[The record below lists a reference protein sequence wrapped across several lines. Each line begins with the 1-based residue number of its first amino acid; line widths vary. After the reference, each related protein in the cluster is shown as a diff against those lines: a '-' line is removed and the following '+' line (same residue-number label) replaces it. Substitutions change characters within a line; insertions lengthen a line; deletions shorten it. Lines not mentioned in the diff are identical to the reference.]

1 MKATVALL
9 SVAALLAFGAA
20 QALAH
25 PNAPAGKI
33 VVVSMHD
40 PGCHWF
46 TSNGKFVKS
55 LSVTGPVKV
64 LNIDEATILV
74 SSTSGVKKDAVGHL
88 LALTPGVYHITMVGQ
103 APDDNHLKLV
113 VRS

>member
-9 SVAALLAFGAA
+9 AAAALLAFGAA
-20 QALAH
+20 QASAH
-25 PNAPAGKI
+25 RSAPAGKI

-55 LSVTGPVKV
+55 LNVAGPVKL
-64 LNIDEATILV
+64 LNIDEATLIV
-74 SSTSGVKKDAVGHL
+74 KSSSGVKHDGVGKL

-113 VRS
+113 VR